1 MKEKCFTTVE
11 RSTREMLFSG
21 ELSEFFHSLVHYVI
35 FFSISFGRA
44 ITILRA
50 FVCVSVYSVFV
61 VPSLVDHFF
70 VHVFVICLFFCYLML
85 SFLVRSFVYSFA
97 FSFVRSFVR

>member
-21 ELSEFFHSLVHYVI
+21 ELSEFFHSLVHYF

-61 VPSLVDHFF
+61 VPSFLRWLIIFLFMSSLF
-70 VHVFVICLFFCYLML
+70 VC
-85 SFLVRSFVYSFA
+85 SFVT
-97 FSFVRSFVR
+97 

>member
-21 ELSEFFHSLVHYVI
+21 ELSEFFHSLVHYVF

-61 VPSLVDHFF
+61 VPSFLRWLIIFLIMSSLF
-70 VHVFVICLFFCYLML
+70 VC
-85 SFLVRSFVYSFA
+85 SFVT
-97 FSFVRSFVR
+97 

>member
-21 ELSEFFHSLVHYVI
+21 ELSEFFHSLVHYVFF

-61 VPSLVDHFF
+61 VPSFHRWLIIFLFMSSLF
-70 VHVFVICLFFCYLML
+70 VC
-85 SFLVRSFVYSFA
+85 SFVT
-97 FSFVRSFVR
+97 

>member
-11 RSTREMLFSG
+11 CSTREMLFSG
-21 ELSEFFHSLVHYVI
+21 ELSEFFHSLVQV
-35 FFSISFGRA
+35 FFFFLFFFGRA

-61 VPSLVDHFF
+61 VPSFLRWLIIFLFMSSLF
-70 VHVFVICLFFCYLML
+70 VC
-85 SFLVRSFVYSFA
+85 SFVT
-97 FSFVRSFVR
+97 